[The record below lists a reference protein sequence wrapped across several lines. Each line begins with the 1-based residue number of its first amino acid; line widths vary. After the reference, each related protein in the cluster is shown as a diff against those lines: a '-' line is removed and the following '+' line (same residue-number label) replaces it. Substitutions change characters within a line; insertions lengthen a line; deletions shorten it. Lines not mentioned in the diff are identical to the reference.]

1 MADEDYERC
10 HFSVS
15 CETHDLGVLHC
26 LRSLSQHAE
35 GSNIPKS
42 IPWGGTKEK
51 AWRSNEYV
59 VTFRFTSPEY
69 REIFLAEVRRLLPDE
84 LWREVGRSDAD
95 PATRRR

>member
-1 MADEDYERC
+1 MADEHYERC
-10 HFSVS
+10 RFSVS

-42 IPWGGTKEK
+42 ISWGGTKEK
-51 AWRSNEYV
+51 AWRSNDYV
-59 VTFRFTSPEY
+59 ATFRFTSPAY
-69 REIFLAEVRRLLPDE
+69 RETFLDEAKRLLPDE
-84 LWREVGRSDAD
+84 LWHEVSRSDAD